1 MEEECC
7 DEESRGDQANLPSE
21 ILFAIY
27 YKTLENLKLEE
38 LSEYSKKGVVYT
50 KQNPAF
56 VVAWLKDHIAALFK
70 EKETFMKGFV
80 GDIEPTNFRLNFN
93 EEKREI
99 NVKLSFLID
108 EEEEVD
114 LELNGNLHR
123 SDKGEV
129 GVEWSKV

>member
-1 MEEECC
+1 M
-7 DEESRGDQANLPSE
+7 
-21 ILFAIY
+21 
-27 YKTLENLKLEE
+27 EE

-80 GDIEPTNFRLNFN
+80 GDIEPTNFKLNFD
-93 EEKREI
+93 EGKKQV
-99 NVKLSFLID
+99 NVKLSFTID

-123 SDKGEV
+123 SGKGEV
-129 GVEWSKV
+129 GVEWEKV